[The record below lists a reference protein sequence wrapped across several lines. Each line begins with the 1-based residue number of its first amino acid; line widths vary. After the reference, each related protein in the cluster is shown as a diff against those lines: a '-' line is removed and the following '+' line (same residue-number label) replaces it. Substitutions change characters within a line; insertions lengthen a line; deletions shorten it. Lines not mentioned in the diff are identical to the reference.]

1 MKRLLLRTAAFTR
14 DLNSWLKI
22 HSSSNERIV
31 AVLDALASDPR
42 TPSLR
47 THKLKGKYAGCQACS
62 AGYDL
67 RIVFQVTELQGDEAI
82 VLLAL
87 GTHGDVY

>member
-22 HSSSNERIV
+22 HPSSHDR
-31 AVLDALASDPR
+31 
-42 TPSLR
+42 
-47 THKLKGKYAGCQACS
+47 ACS
-62 AGYDL
+62 AGHDL
-67 RIVFQVTELQGDEAI
+67 RIVFQMTEHQGDEAI

-87 GTHGDVY
+87 GTHDDVY